1 MDDETAPIPDDDI
14 AAPSGLG
21 DLAVHGRSIHRR
33 THDEQIDATLATTG
47 TYYLAV
53 SGYNG
58 ATNRQP
64 YALRLKRLGTATLG
78 SCPSRNVTPS
88 AVSGSLPAQLPAGTN
103 TVFVLNQ
110 SRMGGLYGSRARQA
124 PCAAASTTSCPT

>member
-1 MDDETAPIPDDDI
+1 MHA
-14 AAPSGLG
+14 
-21 DLAVHGRSIHRR
+21 RSIHRR

-58 ATNRQP
+58 ATNREP
-64 YALRLKRLGTATLG
+64 FALRLKKLVTAPLG
-78 SCPSRNVTPS
+78 SCPSRSVTPD
-88 AVSGSLPAQLPAGTN
+88 AVSGSLPAQLAAGTN

-110 SRMGGLYGSRARQA
+110 SRLAGLYGSRRRRRA
-124 PCAAASTTSCPT
+124 CAAASTSSWPT